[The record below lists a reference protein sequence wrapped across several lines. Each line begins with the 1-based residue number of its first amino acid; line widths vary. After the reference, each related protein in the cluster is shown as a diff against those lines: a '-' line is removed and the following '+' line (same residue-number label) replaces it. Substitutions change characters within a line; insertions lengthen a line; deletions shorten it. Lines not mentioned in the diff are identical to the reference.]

1 MSARAAVALYSDRIA
16 KEATQEQVLEAARSL
31 DGDEFTR
38 EDVAEKL
45 GQEISAMQ
53 PSWKAAKEAG
63 KLVKVDA
70 EKRVFKLADG

>member
-1 MSARAAVALYSDRIA
+1 MTPMA

-45 GQEISAMQ
+45 GLEIKQMQ

-63 KLVKVDA
+63 QLEKVRA
-70 EKRVFKLADG
+70 EEGKNFFRLAASE